1 MIKKDIVQYIY
12 QRHGRHTLAEVE
24 HYTDEL
30 FEVLQKTMQE
40 EDSLTI
46 THFGRFRHKDR
57 RVREVTMPNGEKVLT
72 SSLERLQFLPSPVLK
87 TYVNSEDEESEQ

>member
-24 HYTDEL
+24 QYTEEFFDL
-30 FEVLQKTMQE
+30 LQKTMQE

-57 RVREVTMPNGEKVLT
+57 SVREVTMPSGQKVLT

-87 TYVNSEDEESEQ
+87 TYVNSDDVEHEE